1 MKATRIHHRLARHAS
16 SLLLL
21 LALTVA
27 TVQGAWGQV
36 KGDQYLSSLGTQEGS
51 ILQGQVK
58 SIEAVTDE
66 GDDAGSGRYGIENVL
81 KEGAVWWTSALPG
94 TVDIVINF
102 EQPELVSSIYLQMGK
117 QIYERAVR
125 IEVSSSEG
133 GEPIPPY
140 ENPNRERE
148 LTLTLPNVSTQ
159 YLCLRLIPENESNT
173 LAMNKLRLS
182 WEGTVVISE
191 KRIQHK
197 DPKWF
202 DLREQLNLPEHSL
215 GTFSYDRPRF
225 DPISSSATDSI
236 QAAHTYIDTIYMH
249 KGASI
254 DLELPTKFGNE
265 ANATSSAN
273 TYQRWYS
280 YRTDGTFSTGETE
293 EDAVW
298 DLLTPVSGSGTA
310 YRFANGY
317 VGSPL
322 SASVLQAMKF
332 YYPTN
337 EEFGQWFPQAADNP
351 NLDNDWYVVACDV
364 SGYTDFTKNYPGSRP
379 INTREEWASR
389 FRNNGYYEPTLSV
402 RVIFYVVGVD
412 ERDNTSSS
420 EKAENWKN
428 GHGRLTT
435 SEYQGGGT
443 SGKYLEE
450 YDITFSSKHLSGHT
464 DELVALSKDAHSYAI
479 PNVKENSNLT
489 VSLVE
494 NTNTAGISLVTT
506 SLSGAEDVTERIIKF
521 RKEGVGANTP
531 WEVEDGT
538 HATILVTKE
547 VTGGDGSTTTYNI
560 ARFNL
565 TFEDNTVPLTQSQVA
580 QLGTAEAT
588 GKDWNFV
595 YRSPAWM
602 RENLDSLTALTFNY
616 DPTVAD
622 KYGSE
627 GYQREYFPFPME
639 WEYSSYAF
647 FDGSKKGDFISG
659 ESFVEWSYYAIVNG
673 YIGYAE
679 SKDRIAVPPSGVGK
693 DPDGHFLYVDTS
705 DRPGIIARLPFDE
718 PLCRGSELFVTAWLK
733 SGASKDEQSDDAAV
747 LFTVMGVNEDG
758 SYTPL
763 YRHSSSQIRRTDLLT
778 AGDPGTGAGNN
789 QWYQVYF
796 SFMNNSDEAANF
808 TSYVLQIENNSAS
821 TRGGDIYVDDIK
833 VFIGR
838 PSAAVTQKEYS
849 CTNERTRMNIEMD
862 WERLMSRLGGEGGTG
877 ENGIDFCFIDE
888 TVYSRVYEEQTKGG
902 VDDLD
907 AKIAA
912 IESALVWIGDSV
924 TINTKL
930 MQLFLYEEFERNK
943 EYGAYGNYFAYQNYD
958 AENHKAYFYRTG
970 SEDDAAGR
978 RLSIDFYSDLL
989 PNRPYLML
997 IQPTNFGEG
1006 GNVAPSIRDF
1016 ATQMGDACSIQTR
1029 FYVESEAVIKVNG
1042 EVIDPSQTFCA
1053 GQVFNFS
1060 AQLRVPTG
1068 VDDEG
1073 NDTYDVLDE
1082 GVYFDWFFGTEEEFL
1097 AVDPTAKTS
1106 LQAALVTFRAI
1117 YPDATE
1123 LSEDGTPTGSFPLE
1137 DDTYVTFTEAE
1148 YKLIERYVTSPV
1160 VTGGMHTRLV
1170 LHREN
1175 LDITLLNT
1183 GLQLVIQPIQ
1193 TLVPPEGSG
1202 ISDKQWAQIC
1212 WNYIPVLLSVSG
1224 NAPQLHPG
1232 FNTVKYPA
1240 DDFNPALRIGL
1251 KQIRETAVGGN
1262 GTALR
1267 MDLRGAVIITDGAT
1281 RLGKIETSEG
1291 MDMLYLV
1298 DSDDPAYSEYF
1309 TGTDF
1314 NEYSLPIG
1322 QIEELRAE
1330 VYGQGSSYNDYMT
1343 LRFDLSKQAN
1353 DFQFAPK
1360 EGYTYTFSVHF
1371 EEKGAAE
1378 DEVYNSCYGSFNVR
1392 MKVVPEYLKWTGT
1405 AQDNWNNDDHWQR
1418 LSGSELHYT
1427 PTNAE
1432 VRDHVTDGSNANTK
1446 GFVPML
1452 FSNVVM
1458 PTDSRAQLYM
1468 AGYDQGGA
1476 AWIGSD
1482 NRPEGMGDPTEN
1494 IQYDLMVYEQNN
1506 QLTTQRYRV
1515 NICRDIHFMPG
1526 AQLLHAE
1533 QLIYNRAW
1541 TDVPVPAKQWTLIS
1555 TPLQGVVAGDWYTAT
1570 TGTQADKPYFTD
1582 ITFNSDENNRL
1593 NPAVYQ
1599 RSWDESATIVEQGG
1613 QTAPAH
1619 FSAAWSSVFNDARV
1633 PYVPGGGF
1641 SIKTAAAGSGNGL
1654 QFRLPKAD
1662 TEYGVSTGT
1671 LNREG
1676 AGKLLVTDLLD
1687 RSNPLVYSPKES
1699 VTARLTSPQD
1709 GKYLIVGNPFMAPLD
1724 LQKFFDGN
1732 KHLQP
1737 KYWTET
1743 EEGPAVGSADND
1755 SRWITTIADATIP
1768 PYGAFF
1774 VEKTD
1779 AAGGSTVS
1787 FTADMQTFGTATGE
1801 TTGTNSL
1808 VVTAEN
1814 ASGRSRAALAYAYA
1828 ATDGYRAEEDAQLIA
1843 DLTGDGT
1850 AAPVVYTVAG
1860 DVAASVNRLHAQR
1873 QVPLGLFA
1881 AEEAQTLLT
1890 FSGVSALR
1898 NPRLY
1903 DAVAGTE
1910 TPLAEGYTLT
1920 LAGASHGRYFL
1931 RSDGWTATGI
1941 GDEQGGDEARL
1952 TAYSVRRGE
1961 VSVSAD
1967 VPLRTVQVY
1976 SVGGLLLD
1984 GSEPSADASVC
1995 RFDGLPSG
2003 VAVVRA
2009 TMADG
2014 RTAAVKVAVQ

>member
-27 TVQGAWGQV
+27 AAQGAWGQQTT
-36 KGDQYLSSLGTQEGS
+36 GDKYVSEGGSSGEITIAGVTSNDFSNVNRVIDGQETDRYATVRNGQSGTIRFDLG
-51 ILQGQVK
+51 
-58 SIEAVTDE
+58 
-66 GDDAGSGRYGIENVL
+66 YGEHRV
-81 KEGAVWWTSALPG
+81 A
-94 TVDIVINF
+94 DIVIVSRSNTYRPTQVTVRTSNNTSF
-102 EQPELVSSIYLQMGK
+102 GETELTTQALSFSNNRATVELDADCRRYVWLDFTFSSNQGR
-117 QIYERAVR
+117 IYEVYINGEPTPMAAVR
-125 IEVSSSEG
+125 
-133 GEPIPPY
+133 
-140 ENPNRERE
+140 
-148 LTLTLPNVSTQ
+148 
-159 YLCLRLIPENESNT
+159 
-173 LAMNKLRLS
+173 
-182 WEGTVVISE
+182 
-191 KRIQHK
+191 HK

-202 DLREQLNLPEHSL
+202 DLQDQLGLPSSSL
-215 GTFSYDRPRF
+215 GTFSHDQPRF
-225 DPISSSATDSI
+225 DAISSSSGQI

-249 KGASI
+249 KGKRVMLA
-254 DLELPTKFGNE
+254 LPTKSQTGSGG
-265 ANATSSAN
+265 TSSTQ

-280 YRTDGTFSTGETE
+280 YRTDGTFRTVNDGDNE
-293 EDAVW
+293 VW
-298 DLLTPVSGSGTA
+298 DLLTPYENNA
-310 YRFANGY
+310 DARRFENGY
-317 VGSPL
+317 VGRPFSGN
-322 SASVLQAMKF
+322 VLQAMYF

-337 EEFGQWFPQAADNP
+337 DQFEAWFPNAAGNP
-351 NLDNDWYVVACDV
+351 NLDNDWYVVACDI
-364 SGYTDFTKNYPGSRP
+364 SGYTDFTRDYGGSDP
-379 INTREEWASR
+379 IGDRTEWQDR
-389 FRNNGYYEPTLSV
+389 FVGGGYWEPTLSV
-402 RVIFYVVGVD
+402 RVIYYIVGVD
-412 ERDNTSSS
+412 DRDNTDPQK
-420 EKAENWKN
+420 KANWDA
-428 GHGRLTT
+428 GHGRLLT
-435 SEYQGGGT
+435 SAYQGGGT
-443 SGKYLEE
+443 SEGKRYLEE
-450 YDITFSSKHLSGHT
+450 YDITFPSEHVSNHT
-464 DELVALSKDAHSYAI
+464 DELVALSKDARSYAI
-479 PNVKENSNLT
+479 PDVGESEDLT
-489 VSLVE
+489 VSLAE
-494 NTNTAGISLVTT
+494 GYAAPIRLVTT
-506 SLSGAEDVTERIIKF
+506 SLNGGSEDTDRIIKF
-521 RKEGVGANTP
+521 RARGASANST
-531 WEVEDGT
+531 WEVADGAK
-538 HATILVTKE
+538 ATILVTK
-547 VTGGDGSTTTYNI
+547 TAGGTTYNI

-565 TFEDNTVPLTQSQVA
+565 TFEDNSVPLRQSEVSG
-580 QLGTAEAT
+580 LKEGDPLE
-588 GKDWNFV
+588 
-595 YRSPAWM
+595 YRSPSWM

-616 DPTVAD
+616 DPSVTEANFRA
-622 KYGSE
+622 G
-627 GYQREYFPFPME
+627 GRAGYFPFPMA
-639 WEYSSYAF
+639 WENSSYAF
-647 FDGSKKGDFISG
+647 FDGSAAGDFIIGSALPT
-659 ESFVEWSYYAIVNG
+659 EWGYYSIVNDYLG
-673 YIGYAE
+673 YDENGGGA
-679 SKDRIAVPPSGVGK
+679 PPAQEGNGK
-693 DPDGHFLYVDTS
+693 DPDGYFLYIDTS
-705 DRPGIIARLPFDE
+705 DRPGTIARLPFRE
-718 PLCRGSELFVTAWLK
+718 KLCQGSELFVTAWLK
-733 SGASKDEQSDDAAV
+733 SGSGSSGDDAAL
-747 LFTVMGVNEDG
+747 LFTIMGVTEG
-758 SYTPL
+758 STTTYTPI
-763 YRHSSSQIRRTDLLT
+763 YRHSSGQIRRTDLI
-778 AGDPGTGAGNN
+778 DKNYGNE
-789 QWYQVYF
+789 WYQIYF
-796 SFMNNSDEAANF
+796 SFINSGTAAADYD
-808 TSYVLQIENNSAS
+808 SYVLQVDNNSAS
-821 TRGGDIYVDDIK
+821 TNGGDIYVDDIK
-833 VFIGR
+833 IFIAQ
-838 PSAAVTQKEYS
+838 PSANVTQKEFT
-849 CTNERTRMNIEMD
+849 CTNERTHMNMELD
-862 WERLMSRLGGEGGTG
+862 WERLMSRLGSETATGADGTDA
-877 ENGIDFCFIDE
+877 IDFCFIDE
-888 TVYSRVYEEQTKGG
+888 TTYNQAYNEQKALGKPE
-902 VDDLD
+902 DE
-907 AKIAA
+907 AKQKA
-912 IESALVWIGDSV
+912 IEAAVVKVGNGKAEEEGGAVIDEDYM
-924 TINTKL
+924 T
-930 MQLFLYEEFERNK
+930 LYLHTTFEANN
-943 EYGAYGNYFAYQNYD
+943 EYGKDDKTFMYQNGD
-958 AENHKAYFYRTG
+958 ADGKYYFYRTG
-970 SEDDAAGR
+970 SEDDPAGR
-978 RLSIDFYSDLL
+978 RLTTDFYSVLS

-997 IQPTNFGEG
+997 ILVHDDTSDEKPG
-1006 GNVAPSIRDF
+1006 AADF
-1016 ATQMGDACSIQTR
+1016 ATQMGDPCSIQTR

-1097 AVDPTAKTS
+1097 ATDATAGTS
-1106 LQAALVTFRAI
+1106 LQAALLDFRAV

-1123 LSEDGTPTGSFPLE
+1123 LSETETPTG
-1137 DDTYVTFTEAE
+1137 TFSLADGTQVEFSQAE
-1148 YKLIERYVTSPV
+1148 FDLIQRYATSSV
-1160 VTGGMHTRLV
+1160 VEGGMHTRLV

-1193 TLVPPEGSG
+1193 TLVPPEGSD
-1202 ISDKQWAQIC
+1202 ISDEQWAQIC

-1224 NAPQLHPG
+1224 DAPQLHPG
-1232 FNTVKYPA
+1232 FNTVTYPA
-1240 DDFNPALRIGL
+1240 VDFNPALRIGL

-1281 RLGKIETSEG
+1281 HLGKIETSKG

-1298 DSDDPAYSEYF
+1298 DSDDPAYSDYF
-1309 TGTDF
+1309 TSTDF

-1322 QIEELRAE
+1322 QIVSLHAEEY
-1330 VYGQGSSYNDYMT
+1330 VPGSSYNDRMSF
-1343 LRFDLSKQAN
+1343 RFDLSEQAN
-1353 DFQFAPK
+1353 GFQFAPK

-1371 EEKGAAE
+1371 EEKGTAE

-1427 PTNAE
+1427 PTDAE
-1432 VRDHVTDGSNANTK
+1432 VRDHVTNGGINANTK

-1458 PTDSRAQLYM
+1458 PADSRAQLYM

-1541 TDVPVPAKQWTLIS
+1541 TDVTVPAKQWTLIS
-1555 TPLQGVVAGDWYTAT
+1555 TPLQGVVAGDWYTT
-1570 TGTQADKPYFTD
+1570 TKGTQADEPYFRD
-1582 ITFNSDENNRL
+1582 ITFNDENDRL

-1599 RSWDESATIVEQGG
+1599 RSWDQSAKIVELGG

-1619 FSAAWSSVFNDARV
+1619 FSAAWSSVFNDAYV

-1654 QFRLPKAD
+1654 QFRLPKSD
-1662 TEYGVSTGT
+1662 TRYDVSTGT
-1671 LNREG
+1671 LDRTD

-1687 RSNPLVYSPKES
+1687 RSNPLDLKDNER
-1699 VTARLTSPQD
+1699 VTVELTPSQD

-1732 KHLQP
+1732 THLQP

-1743 EEGPAVGSADND
+1743 EDGPAVGSADD
-1755 SRWITTIADATIP
+1755 ESHWIETIEGATIP

-1774 VEKTD
+1774 VEKEEGAT
-1779 AAGGSTVS
+1779 GNTVS

-1828 ATDGYRAEEDAQLIA
+1828 ATDGYRTEEDAQLIA

-1860 DVAASVNRLHAQR
+1860 DVAASVNRLHGQR

-1890 FSGVSALR
+1890 FTGVSALR

-1931 RSDGWTATGI
+1931 RSDGSTATGI
-1941 GDEQGGDEARL
+1941 GDEQAGDEARL

-1961 VSVSAD
+1961 VIVSAD

-1976 SVGGLLLD
+1976 SVGGLLLG

>member
-51 ILQGQVK
+51 
-58 SIEAVTDE
+58 
-66 GDDAGSGRYGIENVL
+66 
-81 KEGAVWWTSALPG
+81 
-94 TVDIVINF
+94 
-102 EQPELVSSIYLQMGK
+102 M
-117 QIYERAVR
+117 
-125 IEVSSSEG
+125 IEV
-133 GEPIPPY
+133 
-140 ENPNRERE
+140 
-148 LTLTLPNVSTQ
+148 
-159 YLCLRLIPENESNT
+159 
-173 LAMNKLRLS
+173 
-182 WEGTVVISE
+182 SE

-225 DPISSSATDSI
+225 DPISSSATDGI

-337 EEFGQWFPQAADNP
+337 EEFGQWFPQAEGNP

-364 SGYTDFTKNYPGSRP
+364 SGYTDFTKDYPGSRP

-389 FRNNGYYEPTLSV
+389 FRDNGYYEPTLSV
-402 RVIFYVVGVD
+402 RVIFYIVGVD

-420 EKAENWKN
+420 EKAENWEN

-547 VTGGDGSTTTYNI
+547 VTGSDGSTTTYNI

-565 TFEDNTVPLTQSQVA
+565 TFEDNTVPLTQRQVA

-647 FDGSKKGDFISG
+647 FDGSQNGDYIQG
-659 ESFVEWSYYAIVNG
+659 GDIIVEWSYYAIAND

-679 SKDRIAVPPSGVGK
+679 IHNGAVAPPSGVGK
-693 DPDGHFLYVDTS
+693 DPDGYFLYIDTS
-705 DRPGIIARLPFDE
+705 DRPGIIAQLPFDE
-718 PLCRGSELFVTAWLK
+718 RLCRGSELFVTAWLK
-733 SGASKDEQSDDAAV
+733 SGGSNALDSDDAAV
-747 LFTVMGVNEDG
+747 LFTIMGVNADG

-778 AGDPGTGAGNN
+778 ADDPGTGTGNN

-796 SFMNNSDEAANF
+796 SFMNNSDETANF
-808 TSYVLQIENNSAS
+808 NSYVLQIENNSAS

-1224 NAPQLHPG
+1224 DAPQLHPG
-1232 FNTVKYPA
+1232 FNTVRYPA
-1240 DDFNPALRIGL
+1240 VDFNPALRIGL

-1267 MDLRGAVIITDGAT
+1267 MDLRGAEIITDGAT
-1281 RLGKIETSEG
+1281 HLGKIETSEG

-1298 DSDDPAYSEYF
+1298 DSDDPAYSVYF

-1322 QIEELRAE
+1322 QIEELHAE
-1330 VYGQGSSYNDYMT
+1330 KYGPGSSYDDYMT
-1343 LRFDLSKQAN
+1343 LRFDLSEQAN

-1371 EEKGAAE
+1371 EEKGAEE

-1427 PTNAE
+1427 PTDAE
-1432 VRDHVTDGSNANTK
+1432 VRDHVTDGGINANTK

-1458 PTDSRAQLYM
+1458 PADSRAQLYM

-1476 AWIGSD
+1476 AWTGSD

-1494 IQYDLMVYEQNN
+1494 IQYDLMVYEQND

-1541 TDVPVPAKQWTLIS
+1541 TDVTVPAKQWTLIS
-1555 TPLQGVVAGDWYTAT
+1555 TPLQGVVAGDWYTT
-1570 TGTQADKPYFTD
+1570 TKGTQANEPYFRD
-1582 ITFNSDENNRL
+1582 ITFNDENDRL

-1599 RSWDESATIVEQGG
+1599 RSWDQSATIVEQGG

-1641 SIKTAAAGSGNGL
+1641 SIKTAAAGSGNSL

-1662 TEYGVSTGT
+1662 TEYKVSTGT

-1687 RSNPLVYSPKES
+1687 RSDPLVYSPKES
-1699 VTARLTSPQD
+1699 VTAELTSSQD

-1732 KHLQP
+1732 THLQP

-1743 EEGPAVGSADND
+1743 KDGLAVGSADD
-1755 SRWITTIADATIP
+1755 ESQWIETIEGATIP

-1774 VEKTD
+1774 VEKAEGAT
-1779 AAGGSTVS
+1779 GSTVS

-1931 RSDGWTATGI
+1931 RSDGSTATGI
-1941 GDEQGGDEARL
+1941 GDEQAGDEARL

-1961 VSVSAD
+1961 VIVSAD

-2014 RTAAVKVAVQ
+2014 RTTAVKVAVQ

>member
-51 ILQGQVK
+51 
-58 SIEAVTDE
+58 
-66 GDDAGSGRYGIENVL
+66 
-81 KEGAVWWTSALPG
+81 
-94 TVDIVINF
+94 
-102 EQPELVSSIYLQMGK
+102 M
-117 QIYERAVR
+117 
-125 IEVSSSEG
+125 IEV
-133 GEPIPPY
+133 
-140 ENPNRERE
+140 
-148 LTLTLPNVSTQ
+148 
-159 YLCLRLIPENESNT
+159 
-173 LAMNKLRLS
+173 
-182 WEGTVVISE
+182 SE

-225 DPISSSATDSI
+225 DPISSSATDGI

-337 EEFGQWFPQAADNP
+337 EEFGQWFPQAEGNP

-364 SGYTDFTKNYPGSRP
+364 SGYTDFTKDYPGSRP

-389 FRNNGYYEPTLSV
+389 FRDNGYYEPTLSV
-402 RVIFYVVGVD
+402 RVIFYIVGVD

-420 EKAENWKN
+420 EKAENWEN

-547 VTGGDGSTTTYNI
+547 VTGSDGSTTTYNI

-565 TFEDNTVPLTQSQVA
+565 TFEDNTVPLTQRQVA

-647 FDGSKKGDFISG
+647 FDGSQNGDYIQG
-659 ESFVEWSYYAIVNG
+659 GDIIVEWSYYAIAND

-679 SKDRIAVPPSGVGK
+679 IHNGAVAPPSGVGK
-693 DPDGHFLYVDTS
+693 DPDGYFLYIDTS
-705 DRPGIIARLPFDE
+705 DRPGIIAQLPFDE
-718 PLCRGSELFVTAWLK
+718 RLCRGSELFVTAWLK
-733 SGASKDEQSDDAAV
+733 SGGSNALDSDDAAV
-747 LFTVMGVNEDG
+747 LFTIMGVNADG

-778 AGDPGTGAGNN
+778 ADDPGTGTGNN

-796 SFMNNSDEAANF
+796 SFMNNSDETANF
-808 TSYVLQIENNSAS
+808 NSYVLQIENNSAS

-1541 TDVPVPAKQWTLIS
+1541 TDGPVPAKQWTLIS

-1931 RSDGWTATGI
+1931 RSDGSTATGI

-1961 VSVSAD
+1961 VIVSAD

>member
-51 ILQGQVK
+51 
-58 SIEAVTDE
+58 
-66 GDDAGSGRYGIENVL
+66 
-81 KEGAVWWTSALPG
+81 
-94 TVDIVINF
+94 
-102 EQPELVSSIYLQMGK
+102 M
-117 QIYERAVR
+117 
-125 IEVSSSEG
+125 IEV
-133 GEPIPPY
+133 
-140 ENPNRERE
+140 
-148 LTLTLPNVSTQ
+148 
-159 YLCLRLIPENESNT
+159 
-173 LAMNKLRLS
+173 
-182 WEGTVVISE
+182 SE

-202 DLREQLNLPEHSL
+202 DLREQLNLPERSL

-225 DPISSSATDSI
+225 DPISSSATEGI

-249 KGASI
+249 KGKSI
-254 DLELPTKFGNE
+254 DLELPTKIRSGSE
-265 ANATSSAN
+265 ANIPSSAQ

-280 YRTDGTFSTGETE
+280 YRTDGTFRTNETGA
-293 EDAVW
+293 DDVW
-298 DLLTPVSGSGTA
+298 DLLTPISGTA

-317 VGSPL
+317 VGCPL
-322 SASVLQAMKF
+322 SDKVVQAMNF

-337 EEFGQWFPQAADNP
+337 TEFEEWFPQAAGNP

-364 SGYTDFTKNYPGSRP
+364 SGYTDFTENYPGSDP
-379 INTREEWASR
+379 INNQEDWAAR
-389 FRNNGYYEPTLSV
+389 FRSNGFYEPTLSV
-402 RVIFYVVGVD
+402 RVIFYIVGVD
-412 ERDNTSSS
+412 DRDNNSSLG
-420 EKAENWKN
+420 KAENWDN
-428 GHGRLTT
+428 GHGRLTNPD
-435 SEYQGGGT
+435 YQGGTT

-450 YDITFSSKHLSGHT
+450 YDITFPSKHLSNKT
-464 DELVALSKDAHSYAI
+464 DELVALSKDARSYAI
-479 PNVKENSNLT
+479 PDVAESSGLKVTLAD
-489 VSLVE
+489 
-494 NTNTAGISLVTT
+494 NTAGISLVTE
-506 SLSGAEDVTERIIKF
+506 SLSGADNTAERIIRF
-521 RKEGVGANTP
+521 RVQGANANTP
-531 WEVEDGT
+531 WEVEDGST
-538 HATILVTKE
+538 ATILVTKQ

-565 TFEDNTVPLTQSQVA
+565 TFEDNTVPLTQTQVA
-580 QLGTAEAT
+580 GLGTADAA
-588 GKDWNFV
+588 GKDWNFE

-622 KYGSE
+622 IYGNA
-627 GYQREYFPFPME
+627 GYQKEYFPFPME
-639 WEYSSYAF
+639 WEHSSYGF
-647 FDGSKKGDFISG
+647 FDGSQNGDYIQG
-659 ESFVEWSYYAIVNG
+659 GDIIVEWSYYAIAND

-679 SKDRIAVPPSGVGK
+679 IHNGAVAPPSGVGK
-693 DPDGHFLYVDTS
+693 DPDGYFLYIDTS
-705 DRPGIIARLPFDE
+705 DRPGIIAQLPFDE
-718 PLCRGSELFVTAWLK
+718 RLCRGSELFVTAWLK
-733 SGASKDEQSDDAAV
+733 SGGSNALDSDDAAV
-747 LFTVMGVNEDG
+747 LFTIMGVNADG

-778 AGDPGTGAGNN
+778 ADDPGTGTGNN

-796 SFMNNSDEAANF
+796 SFMNNSDETANF
-808 TSYVLQIENNSAS
+808 NSYVLQIENNSAS
-821 TRGGDIYVDDIK
+821 TKGGDIYVDDIK

-877 ENGIDFCFIDE
+877 ENGFSFCFIDE
-888 TVYSRVYEEQTKGG
+888 TDYNNYLASHPGS
-902 VDDLD
+902 
-907 AKIAA
+907 IAEA
-912 IESALVWIGDSV
+912 IDHSIVEIGDGEV
-924 TINTKL
+924 INTRI
-930 MQLFLYEEFERNK
+930 MSMYFMNRFEDNDPV
-943 EYGAYGNYFAYQNYD
+943 GTSTLPGNEGDNVADGDYFFAYQHMKD
-958 AENHKAYFYRTG
+958 GKPYFYRTG
-970 SEDDAAGR
+970 SEDEAAGR
-978 RLSIDFYSDLL
+978 RLTVDFYSVLS
-989 PNRPYLML
+989 PNRPYIML
-997 IQPTNFGEG
+997 IIPATREDGDG
-1006 GNVAPSIRDF
+1006 GMDDADLLDYF

-1060 AQLRVPTG
+1060 AQLRVPG

-1106 LQAALVTFRAI
+1106 LQAALLDFRAV

-1123 LSEDGTPTGSFPLE
+1123 LSETETPTGIFSLADGTQVEFSR
-1137 DDTYVTFTEAE
+1137 AE
-1148 YKLIERYVTSPV
+1148 FNLIQRYATSPV

-1193 TLVPPEGSG
+1193 TLVPPGGSD
-1202 ISDKQWAQIC
+1202 ISDEQWAQIC

-1224 NAPQLHPG
+1224 DAPQLHPG

-1281 RLGKIETSEG
+1281 HLGKIETSEG

-1298 DSDDPAYSEYF
+1298 DSDDPAYSGYF

-1330 VYGQGSSYNDYMT
+1330 VYGQGPSYNDYMT

-1405 AQDNWNNDDHWQR
+1405 ALDNWNNDDHWQR
-1418 LSGSELHYT
+1418 LSGDELHYT
-1427 PTNAE
+1427 PTDDE
-1432 VRDHVTDGSNANTK
+1432 VRDHVTDGSNVNTK

-1458 PTDSRAQLYM
+1458 PTGSRAELYM
-1468 AGYDQGGA
+1468 AGYAQGGDLV
-1476 AWIGSD
+1476 WSGSD

-1555 TPLQGVVAGDWYTAT
+1555 TPLQGVVAGDWYTT
-1570 TGTQADKPYFTD
+1570 TKGTQANEPYFRD
-1582 ITFNSDENNRL
+1582 ITFNDENDRL

-1599 RSWDESATIVEQGG
+1599 RSWDQSATIVEQGG

-1619 FSAAWSSVFNDARV
+1619 FSAAWSSVFNYAYV

-1641 SIKTAAAGSGNGL
+1641 SIKTAAAGSGNSL

-1662 TEYGVSTGT
+1662 TEYKVSTGT

-1699 VTARLTSPQD
+1699 VTAELTPSQD

-1732 KHLQP
+1732 THLQP

-1743 EEGPAVGSADND
+1743 KDGLAVGSADD
-1755 SRWITTIADATIP
+1755 ESHWIETIEGATIP

-1774 VEKTD
+1774 VEKAEGAT
-1779 AAGGSTVS
+1779 GSTVS
-1787 FTADMQTFGTATGE
+1787 FTADMQTFGTATGG

-1860 DVAASVNRLHAQR
+1860 DVAASVNRLHGQR
-1873 QVPLGLFA
+1873 QVPFGLFA

-1890 FSGVSALR
+1890 FTGVSALR

-1931 RSDGWTATGI
+1931 RSDGSTATGI
-1941 GDEQGGDEARL
+1941 GDEQAGDEARL

-1961 VSVSAD
+1961 VIVSAD

-2014 RTAAVKVAVQ
+2014 RTTAVKVAVQ

>member
-1 MKATRIHHRLARHAS
+1 M
-16 SLLLL
+16 
-21 LALTVA
+21 
-27 TVQGAWGQV
+27 
-36 KGDQYLSSLGTQEGS
+36 
-51 ILQGQVK
+51 
-58 SIEAVTDE
+58 
-66 GDDAGSGRYGIENVL
+66 
-81 KEGAVWWTSALPG
+81 
-94 TVDIVINF
+94 
-102 EQPELVSSIYLQMGK
+102 
-117 QIYERAVR
+117 
-125 IEVSSSEG
+125 
-133 GEPIPPY
+133 
-140 ENPNRERE
+140 
-148 LTLTLPNVSTQ
+148 
-159 YLCLRLIPENESNT
+159 
-173 LAMNKLRLS
+173 
-182 WEGTVVISE
+182 
-191 KRIQHK
+191 
-197 DPKWF
+197 
-202 DLREQLNLPEHSL
+202 
-215 GTFSYDRPRF
+215 
-225 DPISSSATDSI
+225 
-236 QAAHTYIDTIYMH
+236 
-249 KGASI
+249 
-254 DLELPTKFGNE
+254 
-265 ANATSSAN
+265 
-273 TYQRWYS
+273 
-280 YRTDGTFSTGETE
+280 
-293 EDAVW
+293 W
-298 DLLTPVSGSGTA
+298 DLLTPISGTA

-317 VGSPL
+317 VGCPL
-322 SASVLQAMKF
+322 SDKVVQAMNF

-337 EEFGQWFPQAADNP
+337 TEFEEWFPQAAGNP

-364 SGYTDFTKNYPGSRP
+364 SGYTDFTENYPGSDP
-379 INTREEWASR
+379 INNQEDWAAR
-389 FRNNGYYEPTLSV
+389 FRSNGFYEPTLSV
-402 RVIFYVVGVD
+402 RVIFYIVGVD
-412 ERDNTSSS
+412 DRDNNSSLG
-420 EKAENWKN
+420 KAENWDN
-428 GHGRLTT
+428 GHGRLTNPD
-435 SEYQGGGT
+435 YQGGTT

-450 YDITFSSKHLSGHT
+450 YDITFPSKHLSNKT
-464 DELVALSKDAHSYAI
+464 DELVALSKDARSYAI
-479 PNVKENSNLT
+479 PDVAESSGLKVTLAD
-489 VSLVE
+489 
-494 NTNTAGISLVTT
+494 NTAGISLVTE
-506 SLSGAEDVTERIIKF
+506 SLSGADNTAERIIRF
-521 RKEGVGANTP
+521 RVQGANANTP
-531 WEVEDGT
+531 WEVEDGST
-538 HATILVTKE
+538 ATILVTKQ

-565 TFEDNTVPLTQSQVA
+565 TFEDNTVPLTQTQVA
-580 QLGTAEAT
+580 GLGTADAA
-588 GKDWNFV
+588 GKDWNFE

-622 KYGSE
+622 IYGNA
-627 GYQREYFPFPME
+627 GYQKEYFPFPME
-639 WEYSSYAF
+639 WEHSSYGF
-647 FDGSKKGDFISG
+647 FDGSQNGDYIQG
-659 ESFVEWSYYAIVNG
+659 GDIIVEWSYYAIAND

-679 SKDRIAVPPSGVGK
+679 IHNGAVAPPSGVGK
-693 DPDGHFLYVDTS
+693 DPDGYFLYIDTS
-705 DRPGIIARLPFDE
+705 DRPGIIAQLPFDE
-718 PLCRGSELFVTAWLK
+718 RLCRGSELFVTAWLK
-733 SGASKDEQSDDAAV
+733 SGGSNALDSDDAAV
-747 LFTVMGVNEDG
+747 LFTIMGVNADG

-778 AGDPGTGAGNN
+778 ADDPGTGTGNN

-796 SFMNNSDEAANF
+796 SFMNNSDETANF
-808 TSYVLQIENNSAS
+808 NSYVLQIENNSAS
-821 TRGGDIYVDDIK
+821 TKGGDIYVDDIK

-877 ENGIDFCFIDE
+877 ENGFSFCFIDE
-888 TVYSRVYEEQTKGG
+888 TDYNNYLASHPGS
-902 VDDLD
+902 
-907 AKIAA
+907 IAEA
-912 IESALVWIGDSV
+912 IDHSIVEIGDGEV
-924 TINTKL
+924 INTRI
-930 MQLFLYEEFERNK
+930 MSMYFMNRFEDNDPV
-943 EYGAYGNYFAYQNYD
+943 GTSTLPGNEGDNVADGDYFFAYQHMKD
-958 AENHKAYFYRTG
+958 GKPYFYRTG
-970 SEDDAAGR
+970 SEDEAAGR
-978 RLSIDFYSDLL
+978 RLTVDFYSVLS
-989 PNRPYLML
+989 PNRPYIML
-997 IQPTNFGEG
+997 IIPATREDGDG
-1006 GNVAPSIRDF
+1006 GMDDADLLDYF

-1060 AQLRVPTG
+1060 AQLRVPG

-1106 LQAALVTFRAI
+1106 LQAALLDFRAV

-1123 LSEDGTPTGSFPLE
+1123 LSETETPTGIFSLADGTQVEFSR
-1137 DDTYVTFTEAE
+1137 AE
-1148 YKLIERYVTSPV
+1148 FNLIQRYATSPV

-1193 TLVPPEGSG
+1193 TLVPPGGSD
-1202 ISDKQWAQIC
+1202 ISDEQWAQIC

-1224 NAPQLHPG
+1224 DAPQLHPG

-1281 RLGKIETSEG
+1281 HLGKIETSEG

-1298 DSDDPAYSEYF
+1298 DSDDPAYSGYF

-1330 VYGQGSSYNDYMT
+1330 VYGQGPSYNDYMT

-1405 AQDNWNNDDHWQR
+1405 ALDNWNNDDHWQR
-1418 LSGSELHYT
+1418 LSGDELHYT
-1427 PTNAE
+1427 PTDDE
-1432 VRDHVTDGSNANTK
+1432 VRDHVTDGSNVNTK

-1458 PTDSRAQLYM
+1458 PTGSRAELYM
-1468 AGYDQGGA
+1468 AGYAQGGDLV
-1476 AWIGSD
+1476 WSGSD

-1555 TPLQGVVAGDWYTAT
+1555 TPLQGVVAGDWYTT
-1570 TGTQADKPYFTD
+1570 TKGTQANEPYFRD
-1582 ITFNSDENNRL
+1582 ITFNDENDRL

-1599 RSWDESATIVEQGG
+1599 RSWDQSATIVEQGG

-1619 FSAAWSSVFNDARV
+1619 FSAAWSSVFNYAYV

-1641 SIKTAAAGSGNGL
+1641 SIKTAAAGSGNSL

-1662 TEYGVSTGT
+1662 TEYKVSTGT

-1699 VTARLTSPQD
+1699 VTAELTPSQD

-1732 KHLQP
+1732 THLQP

-1743 EEGPAVGSADND
+1743 KDGLAVGSADD
-1755 SRWITTIADATIP
+1755 ESHWIETIEGATIP

-1774 VEKTD
+1774 VEKAEGAT
-1779 AAGGSTVS
+1779 GSTVS
-1787 FTADMQTFGTATGE
+1787 FTADMQTFGTATGG

-1860 DVAASVNRLHAQR
+1860 DVAASVNRLHGQR
-1873 QVPLGLFA
+1873 QVPFGLFA

-1890 FSGVSALR
+1890 FTGVSALR

-1931 RSDGWTATGI
+1931 RSDGSTATGI
-1941 GDEQGGDEARL
+1941 GDEQAGDEARL

-1961 VSVSAD
+1961 VIVSAD

-2014 RTAAVKVAVQ
+2014 RTTAVKVAVQ

>member
-27 TVQGAWGQV
+27 TVQGAWGQDRV
-36 KGDQYLSSLGTQEGS
+36 EGNRYTTESGSANYTPLQLERPGHSSLFNYASRMTDGNETTYAEQNS
-51 ILQGQVK
+51 QGLPYDTYTL
-58 SIEAVTDE
+58 SNAEL
-66 GDDAGSGRYGIENVL
+66 GRI
-81 KEGAVWWTSALPG
+81 
-94 TVDIVINF
+94 
-102 EQPELVSSIYLQMGK
+102 
-117 QIYERAVR
+117 QI
-125 IEVSSSEG
+125 
-133 GEPIPPY
+133 
-140 ENPNRERE
+140 
-148 LTLTLPNVSTQ
+148 VSTQ
-159 YLCLRLIPENESNT
+159 RGPTHIRISISDNENSGFERVGEYALTYNDNVATVTLSEPVSAPYVRLTFRKAALGYRPLLINELYFFAAESNDP
-173 LAMNKLRLS
+173 
-182 WEGTVVISE
+182 VI
-191 KRIQHK
+191 RHK
-197 DPKWF
+197 NPKWF
-202 DLREQLNLPEHSL
+202 NLREQLNLPVRSL

-225 DPISSSATDSI
+225 DPISSSATEGI

-249 KGASI
+249 KGKSI
-254 DLELPTKFGNE
+254 DLALPTKSQSGNGG
-265 ANATSSAN
+265 TSSVQ

-280 YRTDGTFSTGETE
+280 YRTDGTFRTNETGAN
-293 EDAVW
+293 DVW
-298 DLLTPVSGSGTA
+298 DLLTPISGTA

-317 VGSPL
+317 VGRPL
-322 SASVLQAMKF
+322 SADVVQAMNF
-332 YYPTN
+332 YYPTDTEF
-337 EEFGQWFPQAADNP
+337 EEWFPQAAGNP
-351 NLDNDWYVVACDV
+351 DLDNDWYVVACDV
-364 SGYTDFTKNYPGSRP
+364 SGYTDFTADYPRRDP
-379 INTREEWASR
+379 ITNRDDWVAR
-389 FRNNGYYEPTLSV
+389 FRNNGYYEPTLTV
-402 RVIFYVVGVD
+402 RVIFYIVGVD
-412 ERDNTSSS
+412 DRDNSSS
-420 EKAENWKN
+420 PDKAENWRN
-428 GHGRLTT
+428 GHGRLST

-450 YDITFSSKHLSGHT
+450 YDITFPSKHLSNYT

-479 PNVKENSNLT
+479 PDVDENSGLT
-489 VSLVE
+489 VSLVD
-494 NTNTAGISLVTT
+494 NNADILLVTND
-506 SLSGAEDVTERIIKF
+506 LSGANRIIQF
-521 RKEGVGANTP
+521 RRQGSVAQTS
-531 WEVEDGT
+531 WEVEDGST
-538 HATILVTKE
+538 ATILVTKKVRDE
-547 VTGGDGSTTTYNI
+547 YNREKTYNI

-580 QLGTAEAT
+580 QLGTAAAT
-588 GKDWNFV
+588 GRDWNYT

-622 KYGSE
+622 IYGGA
-627 GYQREYFPFPME
+627 GYQRAYFPFPME
-639 WEYSSYAF
+639 WEHSSYAF
-647 FDGSKKGDFISG
+647 FDGSQSGDFIKGVSTY
-659 ESFVEWSYYAIVNG
+659 VEWGYYAIANA
-673 YIGYAE
+673 YIGYSE
-679 SKDRIAVPPSGVGK
+679 YMNEVPDPPSGLGK
-693 DPDGHFLYVDTS
+693 DPDGHFLYIDTS
-705 DRPGIIARLPFDE
+705 DRPGIIARLPFNE
-718 PLCRGSELFVTAWLK
+718 QLCRGSELFVTAWLK
-733 SGASKDEQSDDAAV
+733 SSSSGDDAAV
-747 LFTVMGVNEDG
+747 LFTIMGVNEDG

-763 YRHSSSQIRRTDLLT
+763 YRHSSSQIRRTDQLE
-778 AGDPGTGAGNN
+778 AGDPGTGRNTN

-821 TRGGDIYVDDIK
+821 TKGGDIYVDDIK

-877 ENGIDFCFIDE
+877 ENGFSFCFIDE
-888 TVYSRVYEEQTKGG
+888 TDYNNYLASHPGS
-902 VDDLD
+902 
-907 AKIAA
+907 IAEA
-912 IESALVWIGDSV
+912 IDHSIVEIGDGEV
-924 TINTKL
+924 INTRI
-930 MQLFLYEEFERNK
+930 MSMYFMNRFEDNDPV
-943 EYGAYGNYFAYQNYD
+943 GTSTLPGNEGDNVADGDYFFAYQHMKD
-958 AENHKAYFYRTG
+958 GKPYFYRTG
-970 SEDDAAGR
+970 SEDEAAGR
-978 RLSIDFYSDLL
+978 RLTVDFYSVLS
-989 PNRPYLML
+989 PNRPYIML
-997 IQPTNFGEG
+997 IIPATPEDGDG
-1006 GNVAPSIRDF
+1006 GMSEDDLIDYF

-1106 LQAALVTFRAI
+1106 LQAALLDFRHF

-1123 LSEDGTPTGSFPLE
+1123 LDATTLPKEE
-1137 DDTYVTFTEAE
+1137 DDVVFSPEE
-1148 YKLIERYVTSPV
+1148 LNLIERYVTSPV
-1160 VTGGMHTRLV
+1160 VTDGMHTRLV

-1193 TLVPPEGSG
+1193 TLVPPEGSD
-1202 ISDKQWAQIC
+1202 ISDEQWAQIC

-1298 DSDDPAYSEYF
+1298 DSDDPDYSGYF

-1322 QIEELRAE
+1322 QIEELHAE
-1330 VYGQGSSYNDYMT
+1330 VYGSGSYNDYMT

-1371 EEKGAAE
+1371 EEKGEAE

-1405 AQDNWNNDDHWQR
+1405 ALDNWNNDDHWQR
-1418 LSGSELHYT
+1418 LSGDELHYT
-1427 PTNAE
+1427 STDAE
-1432 VRDHVTDGSNANTK
+1432 VRDHVTDGSNTNTK

-1458 PTDSRAQLYM
+1458 PTGSRAELYM
-1468 AGYDQGGA
+1468 AGYAQGGA
-1476 AWIGSD
+1476 AGVAWSGSD

-1494 IQYDLMVYEQNN
+1494 IQYDLMVYEQNDR
-1506 QLTTQRYRV
+1506 LTTQRYRV

-1555 TPLQGVVAGDWYTAT
+1555 TPLQGVVAGDWYTT
-1570 TGTQADKPYFTD
+1570 TKGTQANEPYFRD

-1599 RSWDESATIVEQGG
+1599 RSWDQSATIVEQGG
-1613 QTAPAH
+1613 QTVPAH

-1641 SIKTAAAGSGNGL
+1641 SIKTAAAGSGDSL

-1662 TEYGVSTGT
+1662 TEYKVSTGT
-1671 LNREG
+1671 LKREG

-1699 VTARLTSPQD
+1699 VTVGLTPSQD

-1732 KHLQP
+1732 THLQP

-1743 EEGPAVGSADND
+1743 KDGPAVGSADD
-1755 SRWITTIADATIP
+1755 ESHWIETIEGATIP

-1774 VEKTD
+1774 VEKAEGAT
-1779 AAGGSTVS
+1779 GSTVS

-1843 DLTGDGT
+1843 DLTGDGS

-1931 RSDGWTATGI
+1931 RSDGSTATGI
-1941 GDEQGGDEARL
+1941 GDEQAGDEARL

-1961 VSVSAD
+1961 VIVSAD

-2014 RTAAVKVAVQ
+2014 RTTAVKVAVQ